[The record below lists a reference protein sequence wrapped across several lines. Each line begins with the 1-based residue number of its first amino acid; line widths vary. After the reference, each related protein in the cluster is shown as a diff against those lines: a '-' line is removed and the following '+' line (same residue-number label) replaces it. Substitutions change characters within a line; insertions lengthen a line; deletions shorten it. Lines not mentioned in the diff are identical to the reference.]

1 VFNRRHHRYGVHRF
15 FLSAARN
22 NCHYHNSTSS
32 CQSDADA
39 IANAAQGRWRKE
51 KSAKDGGFSI

>member
-1 VFNRRHHRYGVHRF
+1 VFNWRHYWDGVRRF

-22 NCHYHNSTSS
+22 NCDYHNSTGS

-39 IANAAQGRWRKE
+39 IANAAQGLWRKE
-51 KSAKDGGFSI
+51 KSAKDRGLSI